1 MDNERVE
8 RMRSRLTKYGKGI
21 LSKETIERMC
31 SGQTAEPKTVE
42 EKYTSMYIYPS
53 KPRQTDKDGI
63 RMSKREVKRAL
74 HQVRE
79 DLGLPDFRHKM
90 WKGVKI

>member
-1 MDNERVE
+1 MDNERIE
-8 RMRSRLTKYGKGI
+8 RMRYRLTKYGKGI
-21 LSKETIERMC
+21 LSRETIERMC
-31 SGQTAEPKTVE
+31 SGKTREAESVE
-42 EKYTSMYIYPS
+42 EKYASMYVYPA
-53 KPRQTDKDGI
+53 KPRQTDQDGV

-90 WKGVKI
+90 WKGTGI